1 VVHSKFTTP
10 KDLRLKDAEECRTMC
25 VSIEGLECAGE
36 MVKALTDHSVHMT
49 SIYRNLN
56 QLTLNGADD
65 HATYAPL
72 FDQATAGF
80 GWYAA
85 RKRVANSMK
94 AAATAVPK

>member
-1 VVHSKFTTP
+1 
-10 KDLRLKDAEECRTMC
+10 
-25 VSIEGLECAGE
+25 
-36 MVKALTDHSVHMT
+36 MT